1 MAKASL
7 KDKVVNNQVARF
19 VLSAGSGA
27 LVDVLVF
34 RFFHYYVLTSK
45 VYRVGGYAF
54 SNYSLSLTVSFFSG
68 VVVNFLMTRYL
79 VFSESKSKSSKQFAR
94 FMAVAIVGYFV
105 SLSLIKIFIQN
116 VGMTPDIARVTTLGS
131 LFFASFFVHKFFSFS
146 LTLKHRHAAGAD
158 SKSSN

>member
-34 RFFHYYVLTSK
+34 RFFHYYVLTGK
-45 VYRVGGYAF
+45 VYRIGGYAF

-79 VFSESKSKSSKQFAR
+79 VFAESKSKSSKQFVR
-94 FMAVAIVGYFV
+94 FITVAIVGYFV
-105 SLSLIKIFIQN
+105 SLVLIKLFIQKF
-116 VGMTPDIARVTTLGS
+116 GMGADVARVTTLGT

-146 LTLKHRHAAGAD
+146 LSLKHRHGAGAN
-158 SKSSN
+158 SKASN